1 RDAADRRRQ
10 GGGCPER
17 SRAKPERRPRAR
29 PGRGLQARRRRH
41 ARVASVDYLVAP
53 PAARGARDLPRSA
66 RPGTP
71 REREQDAHLDAPDG
85 ATGSPAG
92 LRRPCDGSQRFRHP
106 PNRCQVETLRRYP
119 ERDAWARAVCQQDSE
134 ARRTER
140 TPRRGASEGRG
151 GVMSLS
157 SARID
162 PVVLPS
168 DADRSGRDLGTE
180 ELAQPR
186 RGIESGTLNCTTGT
200 QVRAFKQAF
209 AARYG
214 VPHARAV
221 TSGRRQS
228 TRPPPP

>member
-1 RDAADRRRQ
+1 
-10 GGGCPER
+10 
-17 SRAKPERRPRAR
+17 
-29 PGRGLQARRRRH
+29 
-41 ARVASVDYLVAP
+41 
-53 PAARGARDLPRSA
+53 
-66 RPGTP
+66 
-71 REREQDAHLDAPDG
+71 
-85 ATGSPAG
+85 ATGCPAG

-106 PNRCQVETLRRYP
+106 PNRCKVETLRRYP
-119 ERDAWARAVCQQDSE
+119 ERDAWAQAVCQQDSE

-180 ELAQPR
+180 ELALLRQV
-186 RGIESGTLNCTTGT
+186 IESGTLNCTKGT
-200 QVRAFKQAF
+200 QVKAFEAAF
-209 AARYG
+209 AARYR

-221 TSGRRQS
+221 TAGTAAIHAAIAAIDPEPGDEIITSPVTDMGAITPILYQQAIPIFADVDAVSLNVTPESVAARITPR
-228 TRPPPP
+228 TRAIIATHL